1 MLDLCTYLFI
11 YFLVAGAFTAFF
23 NQVWEKKRDSEMAY
37 QKFLNEQQ
45 LRQSQKQ
52 QQNSIRRK
60 HDPLPEPPTKRPANF
75 EDEVNRRRSLSD
87 RQPVSPKSHH
97 RRSEGT
103 LDESE
108 IDPYAVFEKSKSNA
122 PYSSIE
128 AVKSSLQARDSRGSD
143 ELQPYATSTPNALF
157 LSLQRGGVIPGS
169 TPPSNDVWQKRD
181 SKTEDLYAQVDLSR
195 KRSFRKSK
203 ELTMNDSEVN
213 LIENTLYANANLVQ
227 QQKTARETPPLGK
240 EPPPPIPQR
249 KYDLREDFPPADS
262 GTDTLKSNYDEGY
275 NTFRT
280 EDLKEENPYAAVD
293 DLKPRPTSI
302 SVEDPYSLR
311 VKEKISLFNNKMVL
325 PKQDVWV
332 KMSARQQE
340 SHSSVPD
347 LNRKG
352 SDIEAPLAQQE
363 VQCAYLM

>member
-1 MLDLCTYLFI
+1 MTALSYTCC
-11 YFLVAGAFTAFF
+11 FLSFVAGAFTAFF

-37 QKFLNEQQ
+37 TKFLNEQQ

-52 QQNSIRRK
+52 QHNQIRRK
-60 HDPLPEPPTKRPANF
+60 HDPLPEPPCKKPTNI
-75 EDEVNRRRSLSD
+75 EDEINRRRSLSE
-87 RQPVSPKSHH
+87 RQPVSPKLHQ

-108 IDPYAVFEKSKSNA
+108 IDPYAVFEKAKPIA

-128 AVKSSLQARDSRGSD
+128 AVKNTIQAQRDSKGSD

-157 LSLQRGGVIPGS
+157 LSLQRGSAVPGS
-169 TPPSNDVWQKRD
+169 TPPSSDVWQKRD
-181 SKTEDLYAQVDLSR
+181 SKTEELYAQVDLSR

-227 QQKTARETPPLGK
+227 QQKSARETPPTAR
-240 EPPPPIPQR
+240 EVPPPIPR
-249 KYDLREDFPPADS
+249 RNYNVNEDFPAADS
-262 GTDTLKSNYDEGY
+262 GTDTLRSVDDEGY
-275 NTFRT
+275 NTFRN
-280 EDLKEENPYAAVD
+280 DNHKEENQYATVAD
-293 DLKPRPTSI
+293 FQPRAASI

-311 VKEKISLFNNKMVL
+311 VKEKINFFNNQLVL

-332 KMSARQQE
+332 KMNARQQDI
-340 SHSSVPD
+340 HSSVPD
-347 LNRKG
+347 LNRKSSG
-352 SDIEAPLAQQE
+352 IEAPLAQQE
-363 VQCAYLM
+363 VW

>member
-1 MLDLCTYLFI
+1 MNI
-11 YFLVAGAFTAFF
+11 
-23 NQVWEKKRDSEMAY
+23 
-37 QKFLNEQQ
+37 
-45 LRQSQKQ
+45 
-52 QQNSIRRK
+52 
-60 HDPLPEPPTKRPANF
+60 
-75 EDEVNRRRSLSD
+75 EDEINRRRSLSD

-103 LDESE
+103 FDDSE
-108 IDPYAVFEKSKSNA
+108 IDPYAVFVKPMPNA

-128 AVKSSLQARDSRGSD
+128 AVKSTLQARDSRGSD

-157 LSLQRGGVIPGS
+157 LSLQRGGAIPGG
-169 TPPSNDVWQKRD
+169 TQPSNDVWHKRE
-181 SKTEDLYAQVDLSR
+181 SKTEELYAQVDLSR

-227 QQKTARETPPLGK
+227 QQKTARETPPLVK
-240 EPPPPIPQR
+240 EAPPPIPQR
-249 KYDLREDFPPADS
+249 KYNLSEDFPPADS
-262 GTDTLKSNYDEGY
+262 GTDTMKSNYDEGY

-280 EDLKEENPYAAVD
+280 GDLKEENPYAAVD
-293 DLKPRPTSI
+293 DLQPRPPSI

-311 VKEKISLFNNKMVL
+311 VKEKINFFNNKMVL

-332 KMSARQQE
+332 RMNARQQE
-340 SHSSVPD
+340 AHSSVPD

-352 SDIEAPLAQQE
+352 SDEEAPLAQQE
-363 VQCAYLM
+363 VQCACLT

>member
-1 MLDLCTYLFI
+1 
-11 YFLVAGAFTAFF
+11 
-23 NQVWEKKRDSEMAY
+23 MAY

-52 QQNSIRRK
+52 QQNQIRRK
-60 HDPLPEPPTKRPANF
+60 HDPLPEPPSKKPTSI
-75 EDEVNRRRSLSD
+75 EDEFNRRRSLSE
-87 RQPVSPKSHH
+87 RQPVSPKSSN

-103 LDESE
+103 IDEAE
-108 IDPYAVFEKSKSNA
+108 INPYAVFEKAKPIA
-122 PYSSIE
+122 PYSSVE
-128 AVKSSLQARDSRGSD
+128 AVKNTIQARNSRGSD

-157 LSLQRGGVIPGS
+157 VSLQRGSAVSGS
-169 TPPSNDVWQKRD
+169 TPPTKDVWQKRD
-181 SKTEDLYAQVDLSR
+181 SKTEELYAQVDLSR

-227 QQKTARETPPLGK
+227 QQKSARETPPMTR
-240 EPPPPIPQR
+240 EAPPPVPR
-249 KYDLREDFPPADS
+249 RNYDLSEDFPPADS
-262 GTDTLKSNYDEGY
+262 GTDTLRSIDDEGY

-280 EDLKEENPYAAVD
+280 DDHKEENPYAAVA
-293 DLKPRPTSI
+293 DLQPRQPAI

-311 VKEKISLFNNKMVL
+311 VKDKINFFNNKVVL

-332 KMSARQQE
+332 MQQQDV
-340 SHSSVPD
+340 HHTSVPD
-347 LNRKG
+347 LKRTG

-363 VQCAYLM
+363 VESACFV